1 MELLIRRIV
10 SNTVDYMI
18 VSIIS
23 MIVVIPLGIL
33 KWSISWI
40 PFIGWLSR
48 LVPTFFVISLFYVIY
63 ECYYLYSD
71 KQTIGRRLVG
81 LNVRFNVSKN
91 NDDFFW
97 SVVLRTLVKQIS
109 VNFFFVS
116 LVSVLIMLLND
127 EHSSLHDLIAK
138 SRVWHN

>member
-40 PFIGWLSR
+40 PFIGWLSN
-48 LVPTFFVISLFYVIY
+48 LIPTFFVISLFYVIY
-63 ECYYLYSD
+63 ECFYLYSD
-71 KQTIGRRLVG
+71 KQTLGRRLVG
-81 LNVRFNVSKN
+81 IYVSFSVSKN
-91 NDDFFW
+91 DDDYFW
-97 SVVLRTLVKQIS
+97 SVILRTLIKQIT
-109 VNFFFVS
+109 VNFIFLSFI
-116 LVSVLIMLLND
+116 SVLIILFND
-127 EHSSLHDLIAK
+127 EHLSLHDYLAR
-138 SRVWHN
+138 SRVWNK